1 MRALLTALLLC
12 THVTST
18 VSAATTS
25 TFNIRV
31 FGAEDTEAPT
41 TPTLLSATPITT
53 DQIDVTWSGSTDN
66 FVVSGYVVFR
76 GGIPI
81 ATTTL
86 TNYSDIGLNAST
98 TYSYSVRAFDPTFNF
113 SSSSNILIA
122 TTPAV
127 PLPPPATGGGTQSTF
142 VGLSL
147 DKLTVVPGISTS
159 TFYIKTTRPARF
171 EMRWGRTTSYELGY
185 TVNNKFTSSYE
196 TTLTNLEPG
205 TQYEYE
211 VVGYSVSGK
220 AYVLERGHFT
230 TLRSQDSLPPANVN
244 RFRALADGTNVSLT
258 WEVPAGEGYQYI
270 RVVRNH
276 LGYPSYLQDGAV
288 VYQGAGQSFTDSDVL
303 SQYSP
308 VYYTA
313 FVVDAAGNVS
323 SGAIAKVFAT
333 DDGKTPG
340 GIKDPGGGTGS
351 TGTSSPDG
359 FTPGKKIPA
368 GTHMPDS
375 SEVFLIQENTKQTF
389 ADQNISIDSHFP
401 FTLSIPKSA
410 VSDNLK
416 TIIVTF
422 TDPTDS
428 RLTSSFLLRINKDKS
443 AYEAVIAPL
452 DLEGVSRLTVDIYD
466 YDAAVV
472 GTFQKTI
479 TFKGIF
485 HATTMPIFPDRILFE
500 LKRWGPLVVLPILLG
515 ILFLFYRRRHQQ
527 QS

>member
-1 MRALLTALLLC
+1 MRAYLTAFLLC
-12 THVTST
+12 TLVTST

-31 FGAEDTEAPT
+31 FGAADIVAPT

-53 DQIDVTWSGSTDN
+53 DQIDVAWSGSTDN

-76 GGIPI
+76 GGVAV

-86 TNYSDIGLNAST
+86 TNYSDLGLSAST
-98 TYSYSVRAFDPTFNF
+98 TYSYSVRAFDPSFNY
-113 SSSSNILIA
+113 SSSSNVLTA

-127 PLPPPATGGGTQSTF
+127 PIAPTPTAGGTQSTF
-142 VGLSL
+142 LGLEL
-147 DKLTVVPGISTS
+147 DKLTVVPGIKTS

-185 TVNNKFTSSYE
+185 TVNDKFTSSYE
-196 TTLTNLEPG
+196 TVLTNLEPG

-230 TLRSQDSLPPANVN
+230 TLRSQDVSPPANVN
-244 RFRALADGTNVSLT
+244 RFRAIANGIDVKLT

-276 LGYPSYLQDGAV
+276 LGYPTSLQDGAV
-288 VYQGAGQSFTDSDVL
+288 VYQGVGQSFVDSDIL
-303 SQYSP
+303 NQYSP

-323 SGAIAKVFAT
+323 SGAIAKIYAT
-333 DDGKTPG
+333 DDGKITSGTKGDGGPG
-340 GIKDPGGGTGS
+340 VSAT
-351 TGTSSPDG
+351 TSPDG
-359 FTPGKKIPA
+359 FIPGKNIPI

-389 ADQNISIDSHFP
+389 ADQNITIDSHFP

-428 RLTSSFLLRINKDKS
+428 RLTSSFLLRINKDRS

-452 DLEGVSRLTVDIYD
+452 DLDGVSRLTIDIYD

-479 TFKGIF
+479 NFKGVF
-485 HATTMPIFPDRILFE
+485 HVSSMPIFPDRILFE
-500 LKRWGPLVVLPILLG
+500 LKRWGPLAALPILFG
-515 ILFLFYRRRHQQ
+515 ILIFFYRRRQHHQ
-527 QS
+527 S

>member
-1 MRALLTALLLC
+1 MRAFFTAFLLC
-12 THVTST
+12 TFVTST

-31 FGAEDTEAPT
+31 FGAADIVAPT
-41 TPTLLSATPITT
+41 TPTLLLATPITT

-66 FVVSGYVVFR
+66 FIVSGYVVFR
-76 GGIPI
+76 GGVAV

-98 TYSYSVRAFDPTFNF
+98 TYSYSVRAFDPSFNY
-113 SSSSNILIA
+113 SSSSNALTT
-122 TTPAV
+122 TTPGV
-127 PLPPPATGGGTQSTF
+127 PIPPTSTAGGTQSTL
-142 VGLSL
+142 VGLEL

-205 TQYEYE
+205 TLYEYE

-230 TLRSQDSLPPANVN
+230 TLRSEDALPPANVN
-244 RFRALADGTNVSLT
+244 RFRATAEGTDVRLT

-276 LGYPSYLQDGAV
+276 LGYPTSLQDGAV
-288 VYQGAGQSFTDSDVL
+288 VYQGVGQSFTDSDIL
-303 SQYSP
+303 KQYSP

-313 FVVDAAGNVS
+313 FVVDASGNVS
-323 SGAIAKVFAT
+323 SGAVAKVYAT
-333 DDGKTPG
+333 DDGKT
-340 GIKDPGGGTGS
+340 IGGTKEGNV
-351 TGTSSPDG
+351 TEAPASSSSDG
-359 FTPGKKIPA
+359 FTPGKNIPT
-368 GTHMPDS
+368 GTRMPDA
-375 SEVFLIQENTKQTF
+375 SEVFLLQENTKQTF
-389 ADQNISIDSHFP
+389 ADQNIAIDSHLP
-401 FTLSIPKSA
+401 FTLSIPKNA

-428 RLTSSFLLRINKDKS
+428 RLTSSFLLRINKDRS

-452 DLEGVSRLTVDIYD
+452 DLDGVSRLTIDIYD

-479 TFKGIF
+479 NFKGVF
-485 HATTMPIFPDRILFE
+485 HATVMPIFPDRILFE
-500 LKRWGPLVVLPILLG
+500 LKRWGPLAALPILFG
-515 ILFLFYRRRHQQ
+515 ILIFFYRRRQHHQ
-527 QS
+527 S